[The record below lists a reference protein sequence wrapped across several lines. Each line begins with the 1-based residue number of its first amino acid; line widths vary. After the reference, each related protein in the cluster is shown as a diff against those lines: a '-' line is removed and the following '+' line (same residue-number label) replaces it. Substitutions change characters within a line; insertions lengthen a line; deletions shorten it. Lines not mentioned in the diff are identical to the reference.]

1 MEKLKTLTISRNV
14 DTPLK
19 FDLTNFIFPAGSKLV
34 WTVKLTEGAP
44 ELFIREFTSSSE
56 IEVIITPIEGN
67 LLTEEKY
74 CYDIVL
80 VLADGTLL
88 KQCLISD
95 IVTEGVLYE
104 SNN

>member
-14 DTPLK
+14 DTPIE
-19 FDLTNFIFPAGSKLV
+19 FNLTNFVFPTGSKLV
-34 WTVKLTEGAP
+34 WTVKLAEGAP
-44 ELFIREFTSSSE
+44 ELFTREFTSSSK
-56 IEVIITPIEGN
+56 IKVIITPAEGN

-74 CYDIVL
+74 CYDLVL

-104 SNN
+104 SIN